1 MNTTKL
7 VVYDDDC
14 RLCSGLLNQVKKRD
28 TKQLF
33 TYMGRSDF
41 AEKTAANQ
49 LPNTLIYINNQKVY
63 TKSNAV
69 LLICRDLGFP
79 YRLLYVLRLVPQF
92 LRDFIYDWVA
102 RNRERFNRNDNC
114 QITGY

>member
-14 RLCSGLLNQVKKRD
+14 RLCSGLVNQVRKWD
-28 TKQLF
+28 NKQRF
-33 TYMGRSDF
+33 TYMGRTDF
-41 AEKTAANQ
+41 AKNKEADQ
-49 LPNTLIYINNQKVY
+49 LPNTLIYISKQKVY
-63 TKSNAV
+63 TKSTAV

-79 YRLLYVLRLVPQF
+79 YRLLYVFSIVPKA
-92 LRDFIYDWVA
+92 LRDLIYDWVA
-102 RNRERFNRNDNC
+102 RNRKRFNRSDSC